1 MTSFGH
7 SWLQITDE
15 HPWYRVRIMTD
26 NTTAPSSGWYLDP
39 LDQSQSSM
47 RFWSGSAWTS
57 EVRPKIEPPTGD
69 PIVDLKDQPTI
80 LSTIPSLP
88 DPDARRGLFG
98 GKKDLEA
105 ENLQLR
111 EILSSIG
118 VEQRDLLRRELEQ
131 LSARKMHE
139 TAELEQLQSQLIST
153 SDSLMLQE
161 VGVYQYQ
168 HPLQNSIEYKGLLD
182 EINDSTKYLIKTNN
196 AVTATTTWTVNN
208 SAKEGQ
214 KMVKEVSKLMLRAY
228 VAEADNCLRSLKPAN
243 RDSMIER
250 LAKTRETIAKL
261 GQSMQIKIS
270 DKFHEL
276 KVSEIQAT
284 SDFLKKKEEEK
295 ESDKEIRAQ
304 LREEEKVAKEIAVEK
319 AKLEKERLKIVTALK
334 QMQDVK
340 ADEQDEKHLSGI
352 QEMQATLDSIDSGL
366 TGLTERAA
374 NTKAGHVYVIS
385 NVGAFG
391 SRVIKI
397 GMTRRMD
404 PEDRVKELSDA
415 SVPFKYG
422 IHALFFS
429 NDASGLETAL
439 HQKFTDQRVNLIN
452 KRREFFFVSPAQ
464 VRDALIELD
473 GHVLEFNEQPDDEEF
488 RQSEFERLKHL
499 PPARA

>member
-1 MTSFGH
+1 MA
-7 SWLQITDE
+7 E
-15 HPWYRVRIMTD
+15 NV
-26 NTTAPSSGWYLDP
+26 NAPSSGWYMDP
-39 LDQSQSSM
+39 LDPSGSTM

-57 EVRPKIEPPTGD
+57 EVRPKMEPPTGT

-80 LSTIPSLP
+80 TSGIPSLP

-111 EILSSIG
+111 EVLNSIG

-131 LSARKMHE
+131 LSARKQHLAIE
-139 TAELEQLQSQLIST
+139 IEQIQSQLVET
-153 SDSLMLQE
+153 SDAQILQE
-161 VGVYQYQ
+161 VGIYQYQ
-168 HPLQNSIEYKGLLD
+168 HPLQNSVEYKDHLAKID
-182 EINDSTKYLIKTNN
+182 EETKVLVKSNK
-196 AVTATTTWTVNN
+196 AVTAITSWTVNG
-208 SAKEGQ
+208 SLKEGQ

-228 VAEADNCLRSLKPAN
+228 VAEADNCVRSLKPSN
-243 RDSMIER
+243 RDSMIDR
-250 LAKTRETIAKL
+250 LTKTRETIAKL

-270 DKFHEL
+270 DDFHKL
-276 KVSEIQAT
+276 KISEIRTT

-295 ESDKEIRAQ
+295 ESEKEIRAQ
-304 LREEEKVAKEIAVEK
+304 LREEEKVAKEIAAEK
-319 AKLEKERLKIVTALK
+319 AKLEKERQKIVTALT
-334 QMQDVK
+334 QMQENNG
-340 ADEQDEKHLSGI
+340 ASDEKHLSGI
-352 QEMQATLDSIDSGL
+352 QEMQATLASIDSGL

-391 SRVIKI
+391 SRIIKI

-429 NDASGLETAL
+429 NNAAGLETAL
-439 HQKFTDQRVNLIN
+439 HQKFADKRVNLVN
-452 KRREFFFVSPAQ
+452 KKREFFFVSPTQ
-464 VRDALIELD
+464 VRDALVELD
-473 GHVLEFNEQPDDEEF
+473 GHVLEFNDQPDDEEF
-488 RQSEFERLKHL
+488 RQSEFERLSLL
-499 PPARA
+499 PPASA